1 MNGGMSMSYTSYGEF
16 MRIQRIKNH
25 EVMGDMEKVLGSS
38 LPFISAVESGKKNV
52 PANWVEKIVKHY
64 NLSEDE
70 KQELLDVIEESKT
83 QMKVSMINKGKYQRN
98 AALQF
103 ARSFDDMD
111 EETAKKIIDLLNK
124 GGDV

>member
-1 MNGGMSMSYTSYGEF
+1 MSYTSYGEF

>member
-1 MNGGMSMSYTSYGEF
+1 M
-16 MRIQRIKNH
+16 
-25 EVMGDMEKVLGSS
+25 
-38 LPFISAVESGKKNV
+38 
-52 PANWVEKIVKHY
+52 
-64 NLSEDE
+64 
-70 KQELLDVIEESKT
+70 IEESKT

>member
-1 MNGGMSMSYTSYGEF
+1 
-16 MRIQRIKNH
+16 
-25 EVMGDMEKVLGSS
+25 MGDMEKVLGSS

-52 PANWVEKIVKHY
+52 PASWFDKIVKHY
-64 NLSEDE
+64 NLIESE
-70 KQELLDVIEESKT
+70 KQELSEVIEESKT
-83 QMKVSMINKGKYQRN
+83 QMKISLINKGKYQRN